1 MHILLVGWSNASP
14 ASPATTVLLTGHTL
28 GQECK
33 GAVFLEKGKTPQKY
47 AKMGYFLPFFEKGT
61 LMCATIARMK
71 DLQYIVVKE
80 KQF

>member
-14 ASPATTVLLTGHTL
+14 ASPATTVLLTGHIL

-47 AKMGYFLPFFEKGT
+47 AKMGYF
-61 LMCATIARMK
+61 
-71 DLQYIVVKE
+71 
-80 KQF
+80 